1 MGLIQELRHAVRS
14 LVRTHG
20 ITLVAVLAL
29 AKRYGHIRSRQLQ
42 DAVAALDRIPASE
55 EPAHSPQPTSVN

>member
-14 LVRTHG
+14 LARIHG

-29 AKRYGHIRSRQLQ
+29 AMRYGHNAHNTAARYRMEGF
-42 DAVAALDRIPASE
+42 AALVVQAGTATP
-55 EPAHSPQPTSVN
+55 P